1 MTLSPV
7 GERMHRRTK
16 TQMVAHGVTH
26 GVVHDV
32 VNGVAQIVLQGVA
45 HDVAHG
51 VAQSV
56 AHGVAHGDAEAS
68 LGGTRNREVFTSRP
82 ADTNPLQKV
91 RSR

>member
-1 MTLSPV
+1 MIAHGLAH
-7 GERMHRRTK
+7 G
-16 TQMVAHGVTH
+16 VAHGV
-26 GVVHDV
+26 VY
-32 VNGVAQIVLQGVA
+32 GVAES
-45 HDVAHG
+45 